1 MLGTIV
7 AVMLEDEA
15 TAVRVTVPVN
25 PPDGVTVIVDV
36 PWPPV
41 VKVMLV
47 GLAVSAKSTF
57 DTTTVM
63 VAVVWASEPLVPVTV
78 TVYVPSTVALT
89 NSWVLLTPPGPSI
102 RIALPNE
109 VVSPGEAFALN
120 MMVPA
125 KPFWLMT
132 AIVVLHVA
140 PVVQLTVTGELGVM
154 VKSVTLS
161 GKLPWLPL

>member
-25 PPDGVTVIVDV
+25 PPDGVTVIVDM

-47 GLAVSAKSTF
+47 GLALREKSGC
-57 DTTTVM
+57 DTMTVI

-78 TVYVPSTVALT
+78 TVYVPATVALT
-89 NSWVLLTPPGPSI
+89 KSWVLLTPPGPSI
-102 RIALPNE
+102 RAVLPKDAE
-109 VVSPGEAFALN
+109 SPSDGLAVSW
-120 MMVPA
+120 MVPV
-125 KPFWLMT
+125 KPFRLMT
-132 AIVVLHVA
+132 AIVVLQVE
-140 PVVQLTVTGELGVM
+140 PVLQGGRVIGEDGVM
-154 VKSVTLS
+154 VKSVTLR
-161 GKLPWLPL
+161 LNVF